1 MSGDLV
7 QMGDILREA
16 NRLDEA
22 SAKYAE
28 AVKLVDQSDL
38 PPQVKDATHRN
49 SVLEAGRLAVAR
61 GDLATAKTKAAEY
74 ATQIAPRKAPFEAR
88 QLQELRGSI
97 ALAEKRGADA
107 VKELAGANQQ
117 DPKVLYLTALAFR
130 ESGDARQAAVFAKK
144 AARFNGLSFNYA
156 YVRTRAATLIGPATE

>member
-16 NRLDEA
+16 NRLDDA

-28 AVKLVDQSDL
+28 AVKLIDQSDL
-38 PPQVKDATHRN
+38 PQQVKDATRRN
-49 SVLEAGRLAVAR
+49 SVFEASWLAVAR
-61 GDLATAKTKAAEY
+61 GDLATAKTKAAEH
-74 ATQIAPRKAPFEAR
+74 ATLTLRKAPFEAR

-107 VKELAGANQQ
+107 VKELAGAN
-117 DPKVLYLTALAFR
+117 PAGSGLYLTASAFR
-130 ESGDARQAAVFAKK
+130 ESVTRGRRLFSKK
-144 AARFNGLSFNYA
+144 AARFNGLAFNYG
-156 YVRTRAATLIGPATE
+156 TFGPEPRR